1 MSNDDDG
8 EKKVKPGTGD
18 RSCGGGCSNL
28 GGRERGGRRPTG
40 SREGALRPESGAD
53 PVRAEAGAGAGPP
66 RAWEA
71 GRSRIAWGG
80 CWLVSGIGNV
90 GAL

>member
-1 MSNDDDG
+1 MWRRLLEPRWPGAG
-8 EKKVKPGTGD
+8 EGAGPQGA
-18 RSCGGGCSNL
+18 
-28 GGRERGGRRPTG
+28 
-40 SREGALRPESGAD
+40 REGALRPESGAD

-80 CWLVSGIGNV
+80 CWLVSGIGNF